1 MPGIFPTF
9 LFYSL
14 LQESDVILK
23 RKKYNKTYD
32 VIGGKDFCGDP
43 FIFSDGVG
51 KLSEDFA
58 EQIAKDLGLGKCVP
72 SCFQVRMI
80 FC

>member
-1 MPGIFPTF
+1 MFSSQLF
-9 LFYSL
+9 LLYSL

-32 VIGGKDFCGDP
+32 VIGGKDYCGEP

-58 EQIAKDLGLGKCVP
+58 KRIANDLRLGKFVP
-72 SCFQVRMI
+72 SCFQVRI
-80 FC
+80 FY

>member
-1 MPGIFPTF
+1 M
-9 LFYSL
+9 
-14 LQESDVILK
+14 Q

-32 VIGGKDFCGDP
+32 VIGGKDSRGEP

-58 EQIAKDLGLGKCVP
+58 ERIAKDLGLGKCVP
-72 SCFQVRMI
+72 SCFQVNIHIICVSI
-80 FC
+80 FMRLCIFTNMHM